1 MKIAEVLIPKTPA
14 SDRVKGVLGKLKDD
28 EVLTTADLRE
38 RAGVSQ
44 TVIDRHGKKLS
55 RLKYRNAFYYGTPKA
70 LAELRRQIGGA
81 Q

>member
-1 MKIAEVLIPKTPA
+1 MKIAEVLIPKPPGL
-14 SDRVKGVLGKLKDD
+14 DHVKGVLGKLKDD

-70 LAELRRQIGGA
+70 LAELRRQIGGVR
-81 Q
+81 